1 MFHERL
7 QTIVTALTE
16 ALEDASKFDSGVDA
30 AGRRVL
36 AAAQLAKNDIQQL
49 RLDIQ
54 SQRNNRKS

>member
-30 AGRRVL
+30 AGRRVR
-36 AAAQLAKNDIQQL
+36 AAAQLAKNDLQQL